1 MPAGWDNWSMRA
13 LQVRSESKVS
23 MRSLLAFDP
32 KRRTIF
38 LMAGNK
44 AAESQQVPALPKC
57 GVPAPRAGPGDLL
70 PGAAGHPWYTAL
82 GSCPDG

>member
-38 LMAGNK
+38 LMAGKQN
-44 AAESQQVPALPKC
+44 
-57 GVPAPRAGPGDLL
+57 R
-70 PGAAGHPWYTAL
+70 
-82 GSCPDG
+82 